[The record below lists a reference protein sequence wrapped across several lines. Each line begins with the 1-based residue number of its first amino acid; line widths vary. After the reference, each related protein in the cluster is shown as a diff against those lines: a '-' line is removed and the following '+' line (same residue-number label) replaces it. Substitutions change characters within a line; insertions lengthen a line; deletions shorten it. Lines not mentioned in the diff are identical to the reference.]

1 MIIKALVENT
11 SIVGFPIEHGLS
23 LHIKLND
30 GKQILFDMGQGKLFA
45 SNAERMGVD
54 ISSIDIAVISHGHYD
69 HGGGLSQFL
78 DLNKRAKVYIHSQA
92 FVPHYSLRDTGMRFI
107 GLDET
112 LEHHEQVV
120 LCNGTRDLSEKTNTS
135 DSFILFSDVNGD
147 ECNPVGN
154 RLLYGPDKTCNDS
167 FSHEQNLIIREGKN
181 IVLFA
186 GCAHQGIVNIIRK
199 ATDILGKSPTHIF
212 AGMHLVKSGLSED
225 DENAFIKKLSQ
236 SLLSFDESKYFT
248 MHCTGTE
255 QFDKMKSMMG
265 ERISYLSCG
274 ECVRI

>member
-107 GLDET
+107 GLEKT

-120 LCNGTRDLSEKTNTS
+120 LCDGIRDIGEESNTS

-167 FSHEQNLIIREGKN
+167 FSHEQNLIIKEGKN

-186 GCAHQGIVNIIRK
+186 GCAHRGIVNIMRK

-225 DENAFIKKLSQ
+225 DENAFIKKLSH

>member
-23 LHIKLND
+23 LYIKLND

-107 GLDET
+107 GLEKT

-120 LCNGTRDLSEKTNTS
+120 LCDGTRDLSEETNTS

-167 FSHEQNLIIREGKN
+167 FSHEQNLIIKEGKN

-186 GCAHQGIVNIIRK
+186 GCAHRGIVNIMRK

-236 SLLSFDESKYFT
+236 SLLSFDKSKYFT

-255 QFDKMKSMMG
+255 KFDKMKSMMG